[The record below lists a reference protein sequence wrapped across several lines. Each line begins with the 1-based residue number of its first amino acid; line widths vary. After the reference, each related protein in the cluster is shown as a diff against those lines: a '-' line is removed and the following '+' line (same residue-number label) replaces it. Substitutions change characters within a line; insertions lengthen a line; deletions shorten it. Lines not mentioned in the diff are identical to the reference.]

1 MIAFYLTQ
9 HFTSQSYF
17 NNSDHMSECHLQFL
31 MSLYVHTLISIGGI
45 DGIDI
50 LWPFH
55 MKIMQKLV
63 VSNVNFSIYPVNN
76 IFNGKEKY
84 THAHE

>member
-1 MIAFYLTQ
+1 MIAFHVTFFLVLNRIT
-9 HFTSQSYF
+9 
-17 NNSDHMSECHLQFL
+17 NSDHMSECHLQFL
-31 MSLYVHTLISIGGI
+31 MYLYVHTLISIGGI

-55 MKIMQKLV
+55 MKIMQKSV
-63 VSNVNFSIYPVNN
+63 VSNVNFSIYSVYN

-84 THAHE
+84 THAYE